1 VHRGR
6 PYRRRGQ
13 RVGAGSGARTVDAT
27 GKIVLPGFVD
37 VHNHLWQ
44 SLLRGCGTSL
54 AVGDWLQTYV
64 FPVGRLNM
72 TAQEAYAVVRLSAL
86 DVLSTGVTTVVD

>member
-1 VHRGR
+1 
-6 PYRRRGQ
+6 
-13 RVGAGSGARTVDAT
+13 
-27 GKIVLPGFVD
+27 
-37 VHNHLWQ
+37 
-44 SLLRGCGTSL
+44 
-54 AVGDWLQTYV
+54 VGDWLQTYV